1 MPKCNLKLKRFCNFI
16 DCYDNV
22 TFEPQP
28 VVTDAGGGGLMRGEE
43 PRRWTRP
50 DG

>member
-22 TFEPQP
+22 TFEPQT
-28 VVTDAGGGGLMRGEE
+28 VVTGAGGLMRGEE
-43 PRRWTRP
+43 QRRWTRA